1 MKKNLIS
8 KTALI
13 IVLLFLTAFAYLLS
27 LKMFDNKADD
37 FFTKVI
43 TKIEQKKASDKIV
56 LIAVDEKSA
65 SKIKWPW
72 TRDLFADLFDYLNN
86 YAHAKVIVFHNLVM
100 FPDTYNPE
108 KDIIFYNSIK
118 QNDNLINSYILV
130 NSNLAGDVL
139 PDEYI
144 TIFDKKNNLTI
155 SDKRQNNRYSSY
167 KAVINLPKGYL
178 YSSENLASSM
188 LIEDDDTI
196 MRNYMPVVQMENNL
210 YPSLALS
217 AYSKY
222 TGVKDFNLYDDFLC
236 SAGDDCKSLKI
247 PVQNKKLRDYLGNS
261 VRGEY
266 TKVNWYLPVSKG
278 YSHKKFSAIDVLES
292 YYSLKSNKKP
302 VVSADE
308 FKNKIVIIG
317 LNADRS
323 VWEQLSETPIM
334 KKHSDIDIQAVLI
347 DNMLDNSFVSPAKF
361 DATLLITA
369 LFSLFVIFGFKRLKY
384 NLIFASGLSFI
395 YFVYYLFEFSHQTY
409 IPPVTP
415 IVTIYM
421 SAFLKQLYSII
432 TTDKST
438 ELIKRA
444 MGKFVSKDVMKKVLA
459 DIEKLKLGGI
469 RAVVTVLFVDIRN
482 FTQMSENLAP
492 QEVTSILNEYFSQIE
507 PVIAKYNGIINK
519 YIGDGVLAVFG
530 EPIKDEN
537 HPLNAIKCGMEITQ
551 RVNLLK
557 EKFLKEGKPKI
568 DIGIGINTGEVFA
581 GNVGT
586 EERLEYTVIGD
597 EVNIASR
604 IEAYNHVLKTSFL
617 ISQYT
622 YEYVKDYVDTV
633 KLSSFYIKG
642 KSKPI
647 DIYEVLKLKNE

>member
-13 IVLLFLTAFAYLLS
+13 IVLLFIISFVYLLS
-27 LKMFDNKADD
+27 LKFFDNKTDD

-43 TKIEQKKASDKIV
+43 TSIEQKKASDKIV
-56 LIAVDEKSA
+56 LIAIDEKSV

-72 TRDLFADLFDYLNN
+72 TKDLFADLYDYLNN
-86 YAHAKVIVFHNLVM
+86 YAHAKVVVFHNLVM
-100 FPDTYNPE
+100 FPDTYNID
-108 KDIIFYNSIK
+108 KDNIFYNALKRS
-118 QNDNLINSYILV
+118 DNIINSYIPV

-139 PDEYI
+139 SDEY
-144 TIFDKKNNLTI
+144 TSIFDKKNNLNI
-155 SDKRQNNRYSSY
+155 VDKRKNKNYSSY
-167 KAVINLPKGYL
+167 KAVFNLPKGYL
-178 YSSENLASSM
+178 LNSVNLASSM
-188 LIEDDDTI
+188 LVEDDDTI
-196 MRNYMPVVQMENNL
+196 MRNYMPVIRLGNKL

-222 TGVKDFNLYDDFLC
+222 TGITDFNLYDDFLC
-236 SAGDDCKSLKI
+236 SADDNCKLLKM
-247 PVQNKKLRDYLGNS
+247 PVQNKQFRDYLGNN
-261 VRGEY
+261 VKGEY
-266 TKVNWYLPVSKG
+266 TKVNWYLPISKG
-278 YSHKKFSAIDVLES
+278 YSHKKFSAIDVLNS
-292 YYSLKSNKKP
+292 YYSLKTNKKP
-302 VVSADE
+302 IVADDE

-323 VWEQLSETPIM
+323 VWEQLSETPVM
-334 KKHSDIDIQAVLI
+334 KKHSDIDIQAVII
-347 DNMLDNSFVSPAKF
+347 DNMLDNTFKSPAKF
-361 DATLLITA
+361 DATFFITF
-369 LFSLFVIFGFKRLKY
+369 LFSLFVIFGFRRLKY
-384 NLIFASGLSFI
+384 NIFLASGLSLI
-395 YFVYYLFEFSHQTY
+395 YIVYYFMQYSQRIY

-415 IVTIYM
+415 ILTIYV
-421 SAFLKQLYSII
+421 SALLKQLYSII

-459 DIEKLKLGGI
+459 DIDKLKLGGI

-482 FTQMSENLAP
+482 FTQIAENLSP
-492 QEVTSILNEYFSQIE
+492 QDVTSILNEYFSQIE

-537 HPLNAIKCGMEITQ
+537 HPLNAIKCGMEITEK
-551 RVNLLK
+551 VDLLK

-568 DIGIGINTGEVFA
+568 EIGIGINTGEVFA

-597 EVNIASR
+597 EVNLASR